1 MEKELKELFL
11 KNNND
16 IRRYE
21 EQRDTLRS
29 KLRFYSD
36 HKLEE
41 EQRIALIK
49 LQAIEGVIYDYRDMI
64 NDLSKIITKK

>member
-1 MEKELKELFL
+1 MEKLLKELFL
-11 KNNND
+11 KNNTE
-16 IRRYE
+16 IQRYE
-21 EQRDTLRS
+21 EQRDTLRA
-29 KLRFYSD
+29 KLRFYSE

-49 LQAIEGVIYDYRDMI
+49 LLAIEGIIYDYRDMI

>member
-1 MEKELKELFL
+1 MEEELKKLFL

-21 EQRDTLRS
+21 EQRDTLRANM
-29 KLRFYSD
+29 KFFTH
-36 HKLEE
+36 HKFEE

-49 LQAIEGVIYDYRDMI
+49 LQAIEAVIYDYRDMI